1 MEEYQS
7 IIRLIFALLFSLL
20 FPVLTSKLKSRGF
33 LPPWLH
39 PIILCYGF
47 GLLLSLVLYDET
59 NKGAIEGL
67 MSLSILLAISLHLL
81 HSKLKN
87 LRSYGRNLSLAYF
100 LCIISAGI
108 AAIILA
114 IVFKDKIE
122 DSAALGGMVSGLYS
136 GGNLN
141 LIAVGNSIGASEEL
155 ILASMY
161 SDILSGTFLILF
173 LISLGPWFY
182 GLFLSKRQGDQAKDT
197 SAKKDTTKGE
207 KSLKNTLKGLGWAL
221 LILLVSVSPFLHPS
235 LSESNKTLAV
245 FVLISLLSLLMAQS
259 KHIHEN
265 MATDKSGDYFLL
277 VFCSCLALNVDIK
290 DLFDIAKALLPF
302 FIFLILIVTFIH
314 LVLCRLFKI
323 PRDEAMVAY
332 VAALYGPPFIG
343 QITATIKRQELMS
356 GGIGLAVL
364 GMAIGNIYGIMI
376 ALFIQFA
383 IQLL

>member
-20 FPVLTSKLKSRGF
+20 FPVLTSKLKSKGI
-33 LPPWLH
+33 LPYWLH

-47 GLLLSLVLYDET
+47 GLLLSLVLYDKA
-59 NKGAIEGL
+59 NKEAIEGV
-67 MSLSILLAISLHLL
+67 MSISILLAISLHLL
-81 HSKLKN
+81 QSKLNN
-87 LRSYGRNLSLAYF
+87 LRNYGKSLSLAYF

-182 GLFLSKRQGDQAKDT
+182 GLFLSKRQGIQAKDI

-207 KSLKNTLKGLGWAL
+207 KSSKNTLKGLGWAL
-221 LILLVSVSPFLHPS
+221 FILLVSVSPFLHPS

-245 FVLISLLSLLMAQS
+245 FILISLLSLLMAQS
-259 KHIHEN
+259 KRIHED

-290 DLFDIAKALLPF
+290 DLFDIAKVLLPF